1 MDDLG
6 FGAESLIPNSIVFL
20 LVKNNATNEGFNS
33 FKKSPPHRVNFTLV
47 SEISQLSWKVLAGK
61 LLLKQLKNEIDQ
73 IKKIP
78 RYSFLSVILFVSLLD
93 DSFFRRGDV
102 RFLEVDIRFRFINL
116 SNSSE
121 SECKQRFKSLIY
133 SISFN
138 SRSLFYYV
146 N

>member
-1 MDDLG
+1 M
-6 FGAESLIPNSIVFL
+6 ITNSIVFL

-47 SEISQLSWKVLAGK
+47 SEISQLSSKVLAGK

-93 DSFFRRGDV
+93 DSFFRWGDV

-116 SNSSE
+116 SNSSK
-121 SECKQRFKSLIY
+121 SDCKQRFKSLIY

>member
-1 MDDLG
+1 
-6 FGAESLIPNSIVFL
+6 LITNSIVFL

-33 FKKSPPHRVNFTLV
+33 FKKSPPQRVNFTLV

-93 DSFFRRGDV
+93 DSFFR
-102 RFLEVDIRFRFINL
+102 
-116 SNSSE
+116 
-121 SECKQRFKSLIY
+121 
-133 SISFN
+133 
-138 SRSLFYYV
+138 
-146 N
+146 